1 MTVGIIALL
10 NVRWPLLLA
19 GLQIPSFS
27 LLFNSLIGYDFLC
40 ICHVLD
46 SLYLLNM

>member
-10 NVRWPLLLA
+10 NVKWPLPLA
-19 GLQIPSFS
+19 ALQIFS
-27 LLFNSLIGYDFLC
+27 MCLVFSSLIVYDFLC
-40 ICHVLD
+40 ICLVWD